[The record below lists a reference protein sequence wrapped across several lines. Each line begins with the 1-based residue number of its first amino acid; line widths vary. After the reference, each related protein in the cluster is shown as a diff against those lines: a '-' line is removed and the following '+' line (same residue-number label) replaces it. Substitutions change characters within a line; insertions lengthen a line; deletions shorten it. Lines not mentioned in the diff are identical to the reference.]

1 MCVYVSV
8 CNAVYSLENKEET
21 QHLLSVFVPNIC
33 ANNVLLLYVII
44 RPDAQESCFSL
55 FFSFFFF

>member
-8 CNAVYSLENKEET
+8 CNAVYSLEKKEET

-44 RPDAQESCFSL
+44 RPDA
-55 FFSFFFF
+55 